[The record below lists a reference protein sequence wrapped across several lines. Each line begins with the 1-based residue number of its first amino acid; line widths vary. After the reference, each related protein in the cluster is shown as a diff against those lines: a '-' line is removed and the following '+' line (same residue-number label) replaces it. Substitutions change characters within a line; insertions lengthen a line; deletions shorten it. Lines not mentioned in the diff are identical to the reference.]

1 MSHHN
6 VAKKHDAAAV
16 HELLSGS
23 GYSDKAIE
31 YYFNQ
36 PNMGS
41 VPDANQVTDMTGTC
55 GDTMRVYLKVDRGRI
70 KTAKALA
77 LGCPGLVAAT
87 MVAMELVEGKTIK
100 QAQRITDLDIL
111 RILEPLPDEKKHC
124 IRLAVQALQ
133 KTIDAYGRDTKR
145 QGSKREGE

>member
-1 MSHHN
+1 MNHHD
-6 VAKKHDAAAV
+6 VAVKRDAVAIY
-16 HELLSGS
+16 ELLSGS

-41 VPDANQVTDMTGTC
+41 VPDADQLTDMTGTC
-55 GDTMRVYLKVDRGRI
+55 GDTMRVYLKVARGRI

-87 MVAMELVEGKTIK
+87 MVALEWIQGKTIT
-100 QAQRITDLDIL
+100 QARRITDRDIL

-124 IRLAVQALQ
+124 IRLAVKAVQE
-133 KTIDAYGRDTKR
+133 TIDAYDRNRKSQSRKSDAA
-145 QGSKREGE
+145 